1 MQKTITITVEVEGED
16 DTESIAQELIAIA
29 SKVAEGYTSGETSAA
44 TVGWQIEN
52 K

>member
-1 MQKTITITVEVEGED
+1 MLKTITIQVEVESED
-16 DTESIAQELIAIA
+16 DMESIAQEVLEIA
-29 SKVAEGYTSGETSAA
+29 SKIGDGYTSGQTSAA